1 MSVLTGEDLL
11 EQGGMKIDRRKMLL
25 GGMAVLGSVALSP
38 LASLP
43 ARAAVIR
50 GTAYK
55 APGCGCCELWADH
68 MREAGFEIRMLED
81 SDLAVRKIRH
91 GITSDLASCHTALIE
106 GYVVEGHVP
115 ASVVR
120 RLLKERPH
128 LESMPSDL
136 LLCGGLSSS
145 SSFGMGRF
153 IRN

>member
-1 MSVLTGEDLL
+1 
-11 EQGGMKIDRRKMLL
+11 MKIDRRKMLL

-38 LASLP
+38 LAGPP

-120 RLLKERPH
+120 RLLKERP
-128 LESMPSDL
+128 EGVTGISVPGMPVGTPGMPGPKAGPVDVL
-136 LLCGGLSSS
+136 A
-145 SSFGMGRF
+145 FGNGRPKVYATF
-153 IRN
+153 

>member
-1 MSVLTGEDLL
+1 
-11 EQGGMKIDRRKMLL
+11 MKIDRRKMLL

-120 RLLKERPH
+120 RLLKERP
-128 LESMPSDL
+128 EGVTGISVPGMPVGTPGMPGPKAGPVDVL
-136 LLCGGLSSS
+136 A
-145 SSFGMGRF
+145 FGNGRPKVYATF
-153 IRN
+153 